1 VWTEGDPVG
10 HTVTHYSL
18 RKMFLMLWVLL
29 LMFARVICLFVQG
42 EVGRVKVDMKGQRDE
57 WDWDT

>member
-1 VWTEGDPVG
+1 VG